1 MAGIQ
6 EYLNQ
11 IKNAIYGRDVRQ
23 AIHDGIHQCYEDGK
37 AGAVDLVAREEIAE
51 LVAPSGEAPSAAEVT
66 DARIGADGT
75 IYASLGL
82 ANRTQFTD
90 FKDDL
95 LNNFQINGNV
105 RSTLESGKFISAT
118 NNAIAS
124 SSGFSMTAPIAV
136 KKGQTVILTATGY
149 NQIVGMIAT
158 CNSDNTSRQV
168 VVASVDST
176 EREYVYSVEEDGYI
190 VCSFGNNG
198 VYKLSISIDYYDYL
212 MVVDT
217 LGPMFKGTRASN
229 VTALSTGF
237 INATNSQYSA
247 SNNFFVSNSIR
258 LYKGQTISLTA
269 KGYSTVVGMINL
281 YNADNNTYETV
292 VPSIDGSERTYTYT
306 ATKDCLIRFSYAY
319 NAPASATITTD
330 ESGFARINN
339 IEDTL
344 ADIGNIDNNP
354 IEYPQLFDNVL
365 CIGDSLTVGYDGS
378 GDTPIAKNYP
388 HFMSKLMGAETTKKA
403 RGGWTAKQIWDD
415 IISTS
420 TDLADYDCA
429 IIFLGTNGG
438 LTNTVST
445 DCKTDYTQNADT
457 NTGCYG
463 KIIGKIKADAPNCRI
478 FCVAGVNDY
487 VRRAS
492 TMNPAVRAL
501 ADFYG
506 TGLIDVENCIM
517 SDNGASGSVQRYLYR
532 PIDGIHYN
540 ALGYMTL
547 SNMFYNSMKEYM
559 SEHRTMYDD
568 YNAN

>member
-1 MAGIQ
+1 MQIHELNNFTGTLGSGAYLAIDDGTDTGKISSQGLLAATEARIDNIIAG
-6 EYLNQ
+6 
-11 IKNAIYGRDVRQ
+11 
-23 AIHDGIHQCYEDGK
+23 
-37 AGAVDLVAREEIAE
+37 
-51 LVAPSGEAPSAAEVT
+51 PAPSAEEIV
-66 DARIGADGT
+66 DARLGADGVT
-75 IYASLGL
+75 YPSLGE
-82 ANRTQFTD
+82 AIRNQVGD
-90 FKDDL
+90 IKSDL
-95 LNNFQINGNV
+95 ENSFQINGNV
-105 RSTLESGKFISAT
+105 RPTLTSGKFINAT

-124 SSGFSMTAPIAV
+124 SSGFSMTAPVPV
-136 KKGQTVILTATGY
+136 KKGQVVKLTAIGY
-149 NQIVGMIAT
+149 STVVGMIAT
-158 CNSDNTSRQV
+158 CNSDNSSRQV
-168 VVASVDST
+168 VSASIDGN
-176 EREYVYSVEEDGYI
+176 EHEYTYKVQEDGYI
-190 VCSFGNNG
+190 VCSFWGTA
-198 VYKLSISIDYYDYL
+198 YELSLNIDYYSL
-212 MVVDT
+212 FESVDT
-217 LGPMFKGTRASN
+217 LIPIYEGVES
-229 VTALSTGF
+229 VSIVVLSTGF
-237 INATNSQYSA
+237 INATNNQYTS
-247 SNNFFVSNSIR
+247 SNNFNVSNSIK
-258 LYKGQTISLTA
+258 LYKGQTVNLTA
-269 KGYSTVVGMINL
+269 TGYSTVVGMINL
-281 YNADNNTYETV
+281 YDADNNAYETV
-292 VPSIDGSERTYTYT
+292 VASVDSTERTYSYT
-306 ATKDCLIRFSYAY
+306 ATKDCLIRFSYNKSY
-319 NAPASATITTD
+319 SASATITTT
-330 ESGFARINN
+330 ESGFARINS
-339 IEDTL
+339 IEDAL
-344 ADIGNIDNNP
+344 ADIGNIDSNP

-378 GDTPIAKNYP
+378 GDTPINKNYP
-388 HFMSKLMGAETTKKA
+388 HFISKLMVAETTKKA
-403 RGGWTAKQIWDD
+403 HGGWTTKQVWDD

-420 TDLADYDCA
+420 TDLASYDCA

-559 SEHRTMYDD
+559 SNHRTMYDD
-568 YNAN
+568 YNSN